1 MQNLLTDHIKNICLY
16 EHKRV
21 REELGRHME
30 PINPRLTTAN
40 IPVFM
45 LRSLVATLRDG
56 NIDVSRLFVG
66 VGLTLA
72 DIEDAECRVSFRQG
86 REVILRALRMAGDR
100 ALGLETGLRQTIN
113 SVGLVGYAML
123 TAPTVGDAVKLGL
136 QFQKNTGSMLEF
148 DTKITADG
156 IAVTAASRFP
166 EPGIYT
172 FLVEEAFANFMTIGI
187 NLVGDGFRPLRIE
200 LAYPEPAYSAAYQK
214 VFGCEIRFG
223 TTENIFLFDPRW
235 YEQPLATSD
244 PFSNRQL
251 REFIAY
257 HHDRTKEAVE
267 TTEAVERLLRQRL
280 QKRTSISGVAK
291 TLGMS
296 ERTLRRRLAEASVS
310 FQGLLDDLRKNKALE
325 LLSNPHMSVEQIA
338 FAVGFTDPHNFRRAF
353 RRWTGTTPSVL
364 RNDISRIWPK

>member
-1 MQNLLTDHIKNICLY
+1 MK
-16 EHKRV
+16 
-21 REELGRHME
+21 
-30 PINPRLTTAN
+30 PIDPRLTTAN

-45 LRSLVATLRDG
+45 LRSLVATLRDC
-56 NIDVSRLFVG
+56 NIDVSRLLVG
-66 VGLTLA
+66 LGLTLA

-86 REVILRALRMAGDR
+86 REVILRALQMADGH
-100 ALGLETGLRQTIN
+100 ALGLETGFRQKIN
-113 SVGLVGYAML
+113 SVGLVGFAML
-123 TAPTVGDAVKLGL
+123 TAPTVGEAVKLGL
-136 QFQKNTGSMLEF
+136 QFHKNTGSMLEF
-148 DTKITADG
+148 DTKLVEDG

-187 NLVGDGFRPLRIE
+187 GLVGDGFRPLRIE
-200 LAYPEPAYSAAYQK
+200 LAYPEPAHAAAYHK
-214 VFGCEIRFG
+214 IFGCEIRFG
-223 TTENIFLFDPRW
+223 MIENIFLFDPNW
-235 YEQPLATSD
+235 YKQPLATSD

-267 TTEAVERLLRQRL
+267 TTEAVERVLRQRL
-280 QKRTSISGVAK
+280 QKRVSISGVAK

-353 RRWTGTTPSVL
+353 RRWTGTTPGAL
-364 RNDISRIWPK
+364 RTDISQIWPE